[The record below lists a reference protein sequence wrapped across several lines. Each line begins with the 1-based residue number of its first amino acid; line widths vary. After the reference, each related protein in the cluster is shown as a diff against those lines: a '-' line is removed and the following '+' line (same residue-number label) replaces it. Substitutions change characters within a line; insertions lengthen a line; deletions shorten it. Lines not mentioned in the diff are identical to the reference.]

1 MKKFV
6 LMSGFVAREP
16 EFVSNDLNT
25 LMKSV
30 SNLALKKFQVE
41 DPSFLKFGKW
51 EVNTN
56 GSYAEIVVRNTING
70 DANQFIIKEVDFL
83 FS

>member
-6 LMSGFVAREP
+6 LMSGFITREP

-25 LMKSV
+25 LMKSIH
-30 SNLALKKFQVE
+30 NLAMKKFQVE
-41 DPSFLKFGKW
+41 DPSFLKFGRW